1 MKNKVLQKWVY
12 PLLLLTFFSF
22 PLIAQNQT
30 VIDSS
35 EVKSI
40 DRLIKALYDVISGP
54 AGQKRNWDRMRFLF
68 KPQARLIAT
77 GKDSQGNIRYNSML
91 LEDYI
96 TKNGASLEKNGFF
109 EIEIGRKTEQF
120 GLVTHIF
127 STYQTKFQ
135 ADGKVMMRG
144 INSIQIIFDGSRYW
158 IENILWNNETSEFP
172 IPAKYLEK

>member
-1 MKNKVLQKWVY
+1 MNKTIC
-12 PLLLLTFFSF
+12 LLCLFGCLAFPTF
-22 PLIAQNQT
+22 AQNPAQ
-30 VIDSS
+30 IDSN

-40 DRLIKALYDVISGP
+40 DNLLKALYDVISGP

-77 GKDSQGNIRYNSML
+77 GKDAQGNVRYNSMT

-96 TKNGASLEKNGFF
+96 SKNGSNLEKNGFF
-109 EIEIGRKTEQF
+109 EIEIGRKIEQF
-120 GLVTHIF
+120 GLVTQVF

-144 INSIQIIFDGSRYW
+144 INSIQIIFDGKRYW
-158 IENILWNNETSEFP
+158 IENILWNNETAEFP
-172 IPAKYLEK
+172 IPSKYLDK